1 MAGVSAYFWTS
12 LVLGGGFALLFAL
25 EADGDVERSVNRRRR
40 WTTNFGLGAIG
51 FAIAALLPVSTLVA
65 ASWSRAAGLG
75 LEAHLAMAAAVALAV
90 LLVTRSFAAYWLHRA
105 MHAHPL
111 LWRLHRV
118 HHADAELDVS
128 SGLRNHPI
136 EQLVGLALAVAIS
149 AALAPASAVVLAV
162 DALLLMAAFWQ
173 HADVRLPAPAA
184 SVAERLFVT
193 PRYHRLHHDA
203 AAGAAS
209 GNYGDMF
216 TLWDRL
222 FGTERRPDGSDVV
235 VGIADAPR
243 DGLLIQ
249 LASPLRR

>member
-1 MAGVSAYFWTS
+1 LWTS
-12 LVLGGGFALLFAL
+12 LALGAGFALLFAL
-25 EADGDVERSVNRRRR
+25 EADGDAERSINRRRR

-51 FAIAALLPVSTLVA
+51 FAIAAMLPVSTLVA
-65 ASWSRAAGLG
+65 ASWSRDAGFG
-75 LEAHLAMAAAVALAV
+75 LDAHLAMPAAVAFAV
-90 LLVTRSFAAYWLHRA
+90 LLITRSFTAYWLHRA

-128 SGLRNHPI
+128 SGVRNHPV
-136 EQLVGLALAVAIS
+136 EQLVGMAVAVAIS
-149 AALAPASAVVLAV
+149 AVLAPSSGVVLAV
-162 DALLLMAAFWQ
+162 DALLLMTAFWQ
-173 HADVRLPAPAA
+173 HADVRLPTRVA

-222 FGTERRPDGSDVV
+222 FGTERHPDGADVV
-235 VGIADAPR
+235 VGVADAPR
-243 DGLLIQ
+243 DGLLVQ
-249 LASPLRR
+249 LVAPLRR

>member
-1 MAGVSAYFWTS
+1 MSAYLWTS
-12 LVLGGGFALLFAL
+12 LVLGTGFVLLFAL
-25 EADGDVERSVNRRRR
+25 EADGEAERSANRRRR

-51 FAIAALLPVSTLVA
+51 FAIAALLPVSTLIA
-65 ASWSRAAGLG
+65 AAWSRGAGLG
-75 LEAHLAMAAAVALAV
+75 VGAHLAVPAAVAFVV

-111 LWRLHRV
+111 LWRVHRV

-149 AALAPASAVVLAV
+149 VVLAPASAVVLAV
-162 DALLLMAAFWQ
+162 DALLLMLAFWQ
-173 HADVRLPAPAA
+173 HADVRLPPPAA
-184 SVAERLFVT
+184 SVVERLFVT

-203 AAGAAS
+203 AAGPAS

-222 FGTERRPDGSDVV
+222 FGTERRPDGTHVV
-235 VGIADAPR
+235 VGVADSPR

-249 LASPLRR
+249 LAAPLRG